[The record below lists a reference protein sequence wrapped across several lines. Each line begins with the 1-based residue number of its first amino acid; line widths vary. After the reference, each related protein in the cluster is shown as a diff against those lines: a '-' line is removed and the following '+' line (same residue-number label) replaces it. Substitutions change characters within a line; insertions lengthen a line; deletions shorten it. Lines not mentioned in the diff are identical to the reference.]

1 MTSDS
6 STQSIEQWRAARL
19 TSCRRDGWLTLVGLY
34 WLNPGANCAGSDP
47 VCPVALAASS
57 SPARLGVFEFG
68 GGSTLFRPA
77 GGVDVRVNGQP
88 ATARVL
94 RPQPGDYDVVT
105 YGSLTLFVIERG
117 DRFGIRVRDTHSAA
131 RQGFA
136 GLKWF
141 AINPAYRLKAR
152 FVAHDKPTSIMI
164 ECARRHPPWPAPD
177 TWCSC

>member
-1 MTSDS
+1 M
-6 STQSIEQWRAARL
+6 
-19 TSCRRDGWLTLVGLY
+19 
-34 WLNPGANCAGSDP
+34 
-47 VCPVALAASS
+47 CPLAVAASS

-131 RQGFA
+131 RRAFA

-152 FVAHDKPTSIMI
+152 FIAHDKPTSIMI